1 MIDACGTEA
10 DSDRGSREIEATCA
24 GLDVIRLAAARSV
37 IIIILSR
44 LFWRLRAVVI
54 LRRRLDC
61 LVGTFIVVL
70 AVFVGPQSGLRGRII
85 PVRVLLRRWAI
96 SGRRVTVARKIIG
109 KILRGGLRNILSS
122 RRN

>member
-1 MIDACGTEA
+1 MVDTCGTEA
-10 DSDRGSREIEATCA
+10 DPDRGSRKIEATCA

-54 LRRRLDC
+54 LRRRLNC
-61 LVGTFIVVL
+61 LITGFVVVL
-70 AVFVGPQSGLRGRII
+70 VVFVGPQSGLCDRIV
-85 PVRVLLRRWAI
+85 PVRVLFRRWTI
-96 SGRRVTVARKIIG
+96 SGRRVTVARKVG

>member
-1 MIDACGTEA
+1 MVDTRGTEA

-24 GLDVIRLAAARSV
+24 GLDVIRLTAARSV
-37 IIIILSR
+37 IIIILSC

-61 LVGTFIVVL
+61 LIAGFVVVL
-70 AVFVGPQSGLRGRII
+70 VVLVGPQCGLRDRIV
-85 PVRVLLRRWAI
+85 PVRVLLRRWTI
-96 SGRRVTVARKIIG
+96 SGGRVTVARKIIG
-109 KILRGGLRNILSS
+109 KILRGSLRNILSS